1 MFFQKYLLLPAFF
14 AISTSSAYAGNFLEE
29 AGKALAAP
37 VTAPVQV
44 LKDLS
49 AGKPANEIVQNQINI
64 QVGAPAVA
72 AGSAISLIQQ
82 GNDFINKV
90 PRDAIESALGPDWR
104 QGYDIL
110 TASQRIQM
118 EIAFTGGR
126 YLAGCAATG
135 ACGLNQLT
143 AVPVAAAMRDA
154 YKAYWGQSQSLDPQL
169 INVLSRAVPFGVLS
183 SARWVVG
190 NTPNMTVPGF
200 LNYGHSAFGTQHAVT
215 LGNLMIFSQMP
226 DLNTPSGSVWLLHE
240 LFHIEQYTRYS
251 TDPLEAIDGFAVDYI
266 TNYNGMES
274 EAQSNAVVRFNF
286 LTTQFY

>member
-1 MFFQKYLLLPAFF
+1 MFLQKYLLFPALFV
-14 AISTSSAYAGNFLEE
+14 ISTTVVHAGNFLEE

-49 AGKPANEIVQNQINI
+49 AGRPANEIVQNQINI

-72 AGSAISLIQQ
+72 AGSAISLIQK

-90 PRDAIESALGPDWR
+90 PRDAISSVLGPDWR

-118 EIAFTGGR
+118 EIAFTSGR
-126 YLAGCAATG
+126 YLASCAATG
-135 ACGLNQLT
+135 ACGLNQLA

-154 YKAYWGQSQSLDPQL
+154 YKAYWGQSQPLDPQL
-169 INVLSRAVPFGVLS
+169 INVLSRAVPFGVLGA
-183 SARWVVG
+183 ARWVVG

-226 DLNTPSGSVWLLHE
+226 DLNTSGGTVWLLHE
-240 LFHIEQYTRYS
+240 LFHIEQYSRYS
-251 TDPLEAIDGFAVDYI
+251 NDPLEAIDGFAVDYV
-266 TNYNGMES
+266 TNYNGMEN
-274 EAQSNAVVRFNF
+274 EAQNNALQRFNF
-286 LTTQFY
+286 LSTQFY